1 MIRHFPC
8 CNMGRCFCERLQISA
23 FASENQ
29 CQSQTDAP
37 LFKKPL
43 SSTDQRASTRCD
55 ISYPP
60 KLTPQNCTLLD
71 TCLRFVLGEPR
82 STETWSRNSHKGCR
96 KFHHVSIHQQ
106 SPSGECT
113 HAIVCR
119 QFRLMQGR
127 DASDRARQP
136 PPGEANTG
144 FWFEGV

>member
-96 KFHHVSIHQQ
+96 TDKKSVEQKKNVGNGILDNIFRISTTFFMGSESIR
-106 SPSGECT
+106 P
-113 HAIVCR
+113 IVNKLEKLHC
-119 QFRLMQGR
+119 
-127 DASDRARQP
+127 D
-136 PPGEANTG
+136 
-144 FWFEGV
+144 

>member
-1 MIRHFPC
+1 MYPDRQCTSLCHQNAVRVIRHFPC

-29 CQSQTDAP
+29 RQSQTDAP

-60 KLTPQNCTLLD
+60 KHTPQNCTLLD

-96 KFHHVSIHQQ
+96 KFHHVSIHQR

-113 HAIVCR
+113 RGSTPSHNFA
-119 QFRLMQGR
+119 
-127 DASDRARQP
+127 
-136 PPGEANTG
+136 
-144 FWFEGV
+144 